1 MKPRILCFL
10 CFLLLFYQPSYAL
23 KVSGL
28 YQATISVSDE
38 SASKRRIALKQALS
52 KVLIKVTGDRNINK
66 SMGVSSLLERSEQ
79 FVQQF
84 RYQQNNNEWGQKK
97 LILELWVQFDENA
110 IDEAL
115 KNQGISIWDKERPS
129 VLVWLVSQKN
139 NNRSFV
145 NIEENIEYLNILED
159 RASARGINLLFPLL
173 DLQDDS
179 KISVTDVWGGFSEP
193 ILEAS
198 KRYQTNVVLTGKFT
212 QILPT
217 LWESEWQVYFEEQ
230 AVDWVS
236 QSDIADIVLEEG
248 IDELVDRLVSYYS
261 DTDTA
266 GQDTQVIE
274 LLVNDIKNIDEY
286 AQIFSYLTT
295 LQSVNQVNVKEVT
308 SKHVVF
314 ELTSDRSVA
323 GVHQAISL
331 GEILESVE
339 GSNKLEYRL
348 LP

>member
-1 MKPRILCFL
+1 MKSRALYFL
-10 CFLLLFYQPSYAL
+10 CFLVLIYQPVYAI

-38 SASKRRIALKQALS
+38 SEPKRRIALKQALS

-79 FVQQF
+79 FVQQY
-84 RYQQNNNEWGQKK
+84 RYYQNNNDWGQQKFTH
-97 LILELWVQFDENA
+97 ELWVQFDEKI

-115 KNQGISIWDKERPS
+115 KNQGITIWGKERPS

-145 NIEENIEYLNILED
+145 NIEDNSKYINILEE
-159 RASARGINLLFPLL
+159 RASARGVNLLFPLL

-198 KRYQTNVVLTGKFT
+198 KRYQANAILTGKFT
-212 QILPT
+212 QILPA
-217 LWESEWQVYFEEQ
+217 LWESEWVVYFDKW
-230 AVDWVS
+230 VFDWVS
-236 QSDIADIVLEEG
+236 QGDVAEIILEEG
-248 IDELVDRLVSYYS
+248 IDELVDQLVSHYS
-261 DTDTA
+261 DEG
-266 GQDTQVIE
+266 GQDIQVIE
-274 LLVNDIKNIDEY
+274 LLVNDIESINEY
-286 AQIFSYLTT
+286 AQIFSYLTS
-295 LQSVNQVNVKEVT
+295 LQPVNQVNVKEVT

-314 ELTSDRSVA
+314 ELTSDRGIESIY
-323 GVHQAISL
+323 QAISL
-331 GEILESVE
+331 GKILESIE
-339 GSNKLEYRL
+339 GSSKLEYRL

>member
-1 MKPRILCFL
+1 MKSRILCFL
-10 CFLLLFYQPSYAL
+10 CFLLLIYQPSYAL

-66 SMGVSSLLERSEQ
+66 GMGVSSLLERSEQ
-79 FVQQF
+79 FVQQY
-84 RYQQNNNEWGQKK
+84 RYQQNNNEWGQNK
-97 LILELWVQFDENA
+97 LMLELWVQFDEKA

-129 VLVWLVSQKN
+129 VLVWLVSQKD

-145 NIEENIEYLNILED
+145 NIEENTEYLNILED

-179 KISVTDVWGGFSEP
+179 KISVTDVWGEFSEP

-212 QILPT
+212 QILPS

-230 AVDWVS
+230 VADWVS
-236 QSDIADIVLEEG
+236 QSEIADIVLEEG
-248 IDELVDRLVSYYS
+248 IDELVDRLVSHYS
-261 DTDTA
+261 DIGTS
-266 GQDTQVIE
+266 GQDAQVIE
-274 LLVNDIKNIDEY
+274 LLVKDIKNIDEY
-286 AQIFSYLTT
+286 AQIYSYLTS

-308 SKHVVF
+308 VKHVVF

-331 GEILESVE
+331 GNILESVE
-339 GSNKLEYRL
+339 GSSKLEYRL